1 MIVSS
6 PLPDIAIPSLSLH
19 AFVMKGFGAVEAAPA
34 LIDGASGRTLTYSA
48 LRAAIER
55 VAAGL
60 HAYGLRQG
68 DVVALYSPNV
78 PEYAVVFFA
87 VSMNGAVNTTINP
100 TYTPDELHYQLVD
113 SGAVFLVAHPA
124 GVDTAWKAAKGTRV
138 RHIVVLGEAENGIS
152 YETLRASREPAPVVT
167 IDPANDLVVLPY
179 SSGTTGLPKGVM
191 LTHAN
196 LVANILQTRAALP
209 IDASEVLI
217 GILPFY
223 HIYGMTAIMGLALHA
238 GATVVTM
245 PRFEPEAF
253 LQHLQDNGVTLA
265 LLVPPIIL
273 LLAKHPLVDQYD
285 LSRLRHITSGAAPL
299 SEGIAS
305 MCQNRLGCTVRQGY
319 GLTETSPVTH
329 LCSPGVANKMGS
341 VGPSVPNT
349 ETCITDPATGQLLPV
364 GATGEIWLRGPQVM
378 RGYHNN
384 PGATRAMLD
393 EKGWLHT
400 GDIGYL
406 DADGY
411 LYVIDRVKELI
422 KYKGL
427 QIAPAELEAILLSHP
442 EVADAAVIPS
452 ADEEAGEVPRA
463 FVVLKAGVRLTDEA
477 LMAYVAERVAPYKR
491 IRRVTFIDQ
500 IPKVPSGKILRRVLI
515 ERERAERAERS

>member
-1 MIVSS
+1 MQ
-6 PLPDIAIPSLSLH
+6 
-19 AFVMKGFGAVEAAPA
+19 GFDEVAAAPA
-34 LIDGASGRTLTYSA
+34 LIDGASGRTLTYSS
-48 LRAAIER
+48 LRTAIER

-60 HAYGLRQG
+60 HAFGLRPG
-68 DVVALYSPNV
+68 EVVAIYSPNV
-78 PEYAVVFFA
+78 PEYAVVFLA

-100 TYTPDELHYQLVD
+100 AYTADELRYQLVD

-124 GVDTAWKAAKGTRV
+124 VVDTARKAAYGTRV
-138 RHIVVLGEAENGIS
+138 RHIVVLGEAENCIP
-152 YETLRASREPAPVVT
+152 YETLRASREPTPAPA
-167 IDPANDLVVLPY
+167 INPANDLVALPY

-209 IDASEVLI
+209 VDAGEVLI

-238 GATVVTM
+238 GATIVTM

-253 LQHLQDNGVTLA
+253 LQQLQDHGVTLA
-265 LLVPPIIL
+265 FLVPPIIL
-273 LLAKHPLVDQYD
+273 LLAKHPLVDRYD

-299 SEGIAS
+299 SEELAS
-305 MCQNRLGCTVRQGY
+305 MCQRRLGCTVRQGY

-329 LCSPGVANKMGS
+329 LCPPDVQDKMGS
-341 VGPSVPNT
+341 VGPSVANT
-349 ETCITDPATGQLLPV
+349 ETCIAAPATGQLLPI
-364 GATGEIWLRGPQVM
+364 GETGEIWLRGPQVM

-384 PGATRAMLD
+384 PEATHAMVD
-393 EKGWLHT
+393 DQGWLHT
-400 GDIGYL
+400 GDIGYI

-427 QIAPAELEAILLSHP
+427 QIAPAELEAVLLTHP
-442 EVADAAVIPS
+442 DVADAAVIPS

-463 FVVLKAGVRLTDEA
+463 FVVLKAGARLTDEA
-477 LMAYVAERVAPYKR
+477 VMAYVAERVAPYKR

-515 ERERAERAERS
+515 ERERAERE